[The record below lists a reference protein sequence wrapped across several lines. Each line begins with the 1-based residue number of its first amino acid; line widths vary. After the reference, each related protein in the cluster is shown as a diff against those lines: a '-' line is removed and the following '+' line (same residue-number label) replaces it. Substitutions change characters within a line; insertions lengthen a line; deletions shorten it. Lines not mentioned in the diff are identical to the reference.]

1 MDINM
6 LGVGWNPLDQFKRWQ
21 EGRELSFSLACQYTR
36 LKKKK
41 KRANLAF
48 EIQLNLLRRTY
59 LVISLVSH
67 GTNAT
72 FFLLFHGDI
81 FFFFFF
87 V

>member
-41 KRANLAF
+41 EL
-48 EIQLNLLRRTY
+48 T
-59 LVISLVSH
+59 
-67 GTNAT
+67 
-72 FFLLFHGDI
+72 
-81 FFFFFF
+81 
-87 V
+87 